1 MEMKFNL
8 RLINIPTICFGE
20 FAIVDVRSMK
30 WKIILKYLYLYFIAN
45 KRIICYNIE

>member
-30 WKIILKYLYLYFIAN
+30 WKIVYKVSLSLFYCK
-45 KRIICYNIE
+45 